1 MTRQPCS
8 RLAAVGQRLTVLAL
22 ISVLTGLIGGC
33 TVNHPVNNPDKLPD
47 KLPDKIEDMTE
58 EQQIKLIDSM
68 RAKGSYEEAR
78 ENLNASARMIAY
90 RIMSAVPGQSWTFD
104 NDPNIQE
111 SDRDGSP
118 CKLLPGDVARRPQAN
133 TIEFYPTFSAEGFK
147 AAADIVR
154 KEAADYGATDQSSLF
169 NESANRDYNVS
180 GNGYDFQIAQAVK
193 ALLFITGDCFLFQK
207 TLDLPPGQLPPLPPI
222 LPTTTPPGR

>member
-1 MTRQPCS
+1 MTRPPWP
-8 RLAAVGQRLTVLAL
+8 RIAALGRHLTTLAL

-33 TVNHPVNNPDKLPD
+33 TVNHYVNNPD

-90 RIMSAVPGQSWTFD
+90 RITSAVPGQSWTFD

-111 SDRDGSP
+111 SDREGSP
-118 CKLLPGDVARRPQAN
+118 CKLLPGDVAGRPQAN
-133 TIEFYPTFSAEGFK
+133 TIDFGTTFSAEGFK

-180 GNGYDFQIAQAVK
+180 GNGYDFR
-193 ALLFITGDCFLFQK
+193 LLQGDLTLLLITGDCFLRQK

-222 LPTTTPPGR
+222 LPTTAPPDR